1 MSRPAFRDLR
11 FWLLLAAFALVV
23 AGLFLPR
30 IKLTRDAYDVVA
42 IIDITS
48 SMNVRDLTLSGKPA
62 SRLDI
67 VKDRLRELVA
77 SLPCE
82 SKLGLGIFSERRVFV
97 LFEPVETCAN
107 FASID
112 ASITGLDW
120 RMAWEGDSHVASGVH
135 DAIAVAKGLGADLL
149 FFTDGHE
156 APPLPW
162 TGMPVFEGKPGEVK
176 GVLAGV
182 GGKTLSPIPKYDDE
196 GREIGVMGPDDVL
209 QESRSGPPPPDASS
223 RPGYHPKWA
232 PFGNAKVGGTEHLSS
247 VKEDHLRAIA
257 AQTGLAYLYLDGT
270 SALLKAFEAVAN
282 PREVVV
288 ATDIRPY
295 PAGLAL
301 LLLLILF
308 GALPLRDRL
317 TASKPAARRAAARQ
331 KSPAKLEE
339 VYS

>member
-1 MSRPAFRDLR
+1 MNRPAFGELR
-11 FWLLLAAFALVV
+11 FWLLVLAFILIV

-30 IKLTRDAYDVVA
+30 VKLTRDVYDALA
-42 IIDITS
+42 IVDITT
-48 SMNVRDLTLSGKPA
+48 SMNTRDLTLDGKPA
-62 SRLDI
+62 SRLDVI
-67 VKDRLRELVA
+67 KDRLRQFA
-77 SLPCE
+77 AGLPCQ
-82 SKLGLGIFSERRVFV
+82 SKLGFGIFSERRVFI
-97 LFEPVETCAN
+97 LFEPVEVCAN

-112 ASITGLDW
+112 AAITGLDW
-120 RMAWEGDSHVASGVH
+120 RMAWEGDSRVTSGVH
-135 DAIAVAKGLGADLL
+135 DGIAVAQSLGADLL

-162 TGMPVFEGKPGEVK
+162 TGMPAFEGKPGEVK
-176 GVLAGV
+176 GLLVGV

-196 GREIGVMGPDDVL
+196 GREIGVIGPDDVL
-209 QESRSGPPPPDASS
+209 QENRSGIPPPDAAS

-232 PFGNAKVGGTEHLSS
+232 PFGDVQINNNEHLTS

-257 AQTGLAYLYLDGT
+257 AQTGLAYAYLDT
-270 SALLKAFEAVAN
+270 APSLVEDFEAVAS

-308 GALPLRDRL
+308 GLLPLREALRAREGRASRL
-317 TASKPAARRAAARQ
+317 VPSRH
-331 KSPAKLEE
+331 SPIKLKEAQI
-339 VYS
+339 